1 MATVSRRRRKVGVD
15 DKGKTVYRDEGWQVR
30 YVDPDGRE
38 HTKAG
43 FKTKKGPG
51 GADSFANDVETRKAR
66 GTYVDG
72 AAGKETFKEY
82 SERWR
87 LAQAHKPQTVNAVER
102 RLRVHVYPIIGDKA
116 IASIRYTDLTGLDK
130 TLKGKLKPS
139 YRRKVVADVKAV
151 FSGAVLDHVLA
162 VSPAEKLALPRLPK
176 RKPEDVVLF
185 EDAQLDAI
193 GDALD
198 GRWNLTAD
206 LGVGAGLRI
215 GEVLGLEVG
224 HVDFLRREIRVVQQM
239 QTIQGTGVV
248 IVEPKTD
255 ESTRVIPVSDEL
267 LARIAAHVAR
277 YCPDGGLLF
286 MLHSGRP
293 VSSAMWSQVWTAAVA
308 EAKLKTG
315 TRFHW
320 LRHTY
325 ASALIHGGCSVK
337 EVQARLGHATAK
349 ETLDTYGHLW
359 PSSEDR
365 TRDASA
371 AVFLRG
377 SDQDRTSADRSGR

>member
-1 MATVSRRRRKVGVD
+1 MATVSKRKRKVGVNEA
-15 DKGKTVYRDEGWQVR
+15 GKPVYRDDGWQVR
-30 YVDPDGRE
+30 FVDPDGAERRRG
-38 HTKAG
+38 G
-43 FKTKKGPG
+43 FRTQR
-51 GADSFANDVETRKAR
+51 AARLFASDVETRKAR

-82 SERWR
+82 AERWR
-87 LAQAHKPQTVNAVER
+87 LAQVHKPQTVNAVER
-102 RLRVHVYPIIGDKA
+102 RLRVHVYPTIGDRP
-116 IASIRYTDLTGLDK
+116 IGQIRYTDLTGLVK
-130 TLKGKLKPS
+130 SKAKLKAS

-151 FSGAVLDHVLA
+151 FAGAVLDRVLA
-162 VSPAEKLALPRLPK
+162 VSPAEQLKLPRATK

-185 EDAQLDAI
+185 TDLELDAI
-193 GDALD
+193 HGALPD
-198 GRWNLTAD
+198 RWKLAAD

-215 GEVLGLEVG
+215 GEVLGLAVER
-224 HVDFLRREIRVVQQM
+224 VDFLRREINVVEQM
-239 QTIQGTGVV
+239 QTIQGEGVV
-248 IVEPKTD
+248 LVEPKTD
-255 ESTRVIPVSDEL
+255 ESTRTIPIPEEL
-267 LARIAAHVAR
+267 VDLIAAHVAAH
-277 YCPDGGLLF
+277 CPTGGLLF
-286 MLHSGRP
+286 TTEAGRH
-293 VSSAMWSQVWTAAVA
+293 VSSATWSPIWTTAV
-308 EAKLKTG
+308 ETAKLVKG

-371 AVFLRG
+371 EVFKRR
-377 SDQDRTSADRSGR
+377 SAPDRTKGLGITP